1 MLPFPFFKG
10 GLPKWLGES
19 YLNND
24 IHKFVQDIVD
34 RSISSSMQHAD
45 ILEKATA
52 ADIREEPEL
61 KHEMKPAESLQV
73 TTFES
78 HDHVYVKMYIKD
90 PETLSS
96 LKLYHNS
103 NQLLIEGIPNSEAR
117 HVITLPSI
125 VRMKDSVSEYRD
137 HYLQIKMKKRND
149 PQFTEVAVPPAD

>member
-1 MLPFPFFKG
+1 MLPLPFFKR

-19 YLNND
+19 YFNND

-34 RSISSSMQHAD
+34 RSISSSMQQAD
-45 ILEKATA
+45 ILEKSTA
-52 ADIREEPEL
+52 AEIGG
-61 KHEMKPAESLQV
+61 EMEIKTAESLQV

-96 LKLYHNS
+96 LKIFHNS
-103 NQLLIEGIPNSEAR
+103 NQLMVEGIPNPEAR
-117 HVITLPSI
+117 QVITLPSI